1 MRQEVWLDWHNFRE
15 KQNQKYSRTGAAAI
29 ALNWASGLLAAGL
42 ILCAVAVRTRLN
54 NRQLARPILLV
65 WLASIAIG
73 GLIYLALPKVEVRL
87 ARNPYGETYNAQRYP
102 LFLVEGETLEKA
114 RQILAD
120 PTNHVTKENWERHFK
135 RGNWP
140 NNYLGGTIHE
150 EDSPGNFVL
159 RSAGEHVE

>member
-1 MRQEVWLDWHNFRE
+1 M
-15 KQNQKYSRTGAAAI
+15 
-29 ALNWASGLLAAGL
+29 
-42 ILCAVAVRTRLN
+42 CAVAVRTRLN
-54 NRQLARPILLV
+54 NRQFARPILLV

-87 ARNPYGETYNAQRYP
+87 ARNPYGETYNAQHYP

-120 PTNHVTKENWERHFK
+120 PTNHVAKENWERHFK
-135 RGNWP
+135 RGKWP
-140 NNYLGGTIHE
+140 NNHLGGKIHE

-159 RSAGEHVE
+159 RAAGEHVEYVIYDSQGAERVLREWLPTKSK